1 MIATK
6 FVTRVYLR
14 ASWTKA
20 NLLRGRDAKPKGL
33 SNEKV
38 AGSPKGD
45 YQQRF
50 PGFLVRSS
58 HFGDAEGNMVRFE
71 GGRGA
76 EETSS
81 KETPPQVARLLI
93 ADDHALV
100 REGLRTMLSGEGGL
114 EVIAEANDGQQA
126 LDLCRELEPDLV
138 LMDVRMPVMD
148 GLQATRKIKDEMPKT
163 SVMMVT
169 MHENPDYLFEAV
181 KAGAAGYVLKDASGE
196 RLLSAVRRT
205 LEGESPLNQEL
216 AMRLLVRL
224 ARERRGEGGGGG
236 SGETSREPPED
247 APAAHGDVGG
257 PLATRP
263 AATRS
268 DAHEEG
274 SGGPTP
280 QSRSAAQIENLTPRE
295 VEVLNLLSQGQT
307 NPQIAQNL
315 LFSVS
320 TVKAQVRSI
329 LSKLG
334 VSDRTQAA
342 VRAIES
348 RHTISGID

>member
-1 MIATK
+1 
-6 FVTRVYLR
+6 
-14 ASWTKA
+14 
-20 NLLRGRDAKPKGL
+20 
-33 SNEKV
+33 
-38 AGSPKGD
+38 
-45 YQQRF
+45 
-50 PGFLVRSS
+50 
-58 HFGDAEGNMVRFE
+58 
-71 GGRGA
+71 
-76 EETSS
+76 
-81 KETPPQVARLLI
+81 
-93 ADDHALV
+93 
-100 REGLRTMLSGEGGL
+100 MLSGEDGI

-126 LDLCRELEPDLV
+126 LDVCRELMPDLV

-148 GLQATRKIKDEMPKT
+148 GLEATRKIKQEMPKT

-216 AMRLLVRL
+216 AMRLLRRL
-224 ARERRGEGGGGG
+224 ARESRGE
-236 SGETSREPPED
+236 SS
-247 APAAHGDVGG
+247 
-257 PLATRP
+257 
-263 AATRS
+263 S
-268 DAHEEG
+268 EEG
-274 SGGPTP
+274 SGGTSRESPEDAPEKADGEGDEPLTTQP
-280 QSRSAAQIENLTPRE
+280 VATRSGAHQAGSGGSAQSRGAAQIESLTPRE
-295 VEVLNLLSQGQT
+295 VEVLKLLSQGQT

-348 RHTISGID
+348 RLTVSSFD